1 MTDFNSR
8 SPEMADLEQSRWG
21 ELVESR
27 CGLHFGA
34 TRMRYL
40 RGSVWERMRAV
51 QISTYD
57 DYYNFVA
64 FNPRGDQEWKLLLEL
79 IVNGET
85 SFFRHLP
92 TFEALE
98 REILPE
104 VMRKKQGRG
113 QAEINMWS
121 ACCSTGEEAYTMV
134 MAGFTVAA
142 MNAHRLRVWG
152 TDISEAFLAKC
163 RRGEYSA
170 RAVANV
176 PLACRRRFL
185 TLVEGERD
193 VYYRVSE
200 AAKAT
205 VRFDWFNL
213 LQPETYG
220 NHPFDVIFCQN
231 ALIYLRPETRLQVV
245 AQLARKLSPDGF
257 LFLAP
262 GEVIGLRFPGL
273 KMFRLGDS
281 LIYQHAAQRKERDK
295 EQVHGSS

>member
-1 MTDFNSR
+1 MTDLKSR
-8 SPEMADLEQSRWG
+8 IPGMADGEQSRWG
-21 ELVESR
+21 EFVESR
-27 CGLHFGA
+27 CGVHFGA

-40 RGSVWERMRAV
+40 RGSLWARMRAL
-51 QISTYD
+51 QINSYD
-57 DYYNFVA
+57 EYYNFVA

-98 REILPE
+98 REILPA
-104 VMRKKQGRG
+104 VMRSKQGRG
-113 QAEINMWS
+113 QGEVNMWS
-121 ACCSTGEEAYTMV
+121 ACCSTGEEAYTMA
-134 MAGFTVAA
+134 MAGLTVAA
-142 MNAHRLRVWG
+142 MNSRQLRVWG
-152 TDISEAFLAKC
+152 TDISEASLAKC
-163 RRGEYSA
+163 RQGEYSA

-193 VYYRVSE
+193 VYYRVTE
-200 AAKAT
+200 AAKAI

-213 LQPETYG
+213 LRPETFG
-220 NHPFDVIFCQN
+220 DRSFDVVFCQN
-231 ALIYLRPETRLQVV
+231 ALICLRPETRLQVV

-262 GEVIGLRFPGL
+262 GEVIGLQFPGL

-281 LIYQHAAQRKERDK
+281 LIYQHAA
-295 EQVHGSS
+295 